1 MKTRIISGIIMV
13 PLLLVLYFGGIVLW
27 AAALIIAFMGIR
39 EFCGGWNNLDVHPSL
54 PICCVMSSC
63 AEQLKQVQANRDALF
78 LQVDEL
84 SDRLAYAQ
92 TDEYVMRVARDEL
105 GMILPGEVRYVNGGR

>member
-1 MKTRIISGIIMV
+1 MHRRVTPKFWA
-13 PLLLVLYFGGIVLW
+13 LVIVIT
-27 AAALIIAFMGIR
+27 ALIFSASFAVLRSRYAWG
-39 EFCGGWNNLDVHPSL
+39 
-54 PICCVMSSC
+54 
-63 AEQLKQVQANRDALF
+63 AEQLKQVRANRDALF

-105 GMILPGEVRYVNGGR
+105 GMILPGEVRYVNGAR